1 MTATGKKKKIFDNR
15 YEILSI
21 IGRGSRGVVYRA
33 RQIKNAA
40 DNDIALK
47 VLMGKKGE
55 GPPAELLRKEALA
68 MISCRHKYVIR
79 LDDFHSMG
87 DLCYLAMELAEKG
100 DLRQYAKNLK
110 GRIGLTQGEL
120 FMLQAAEGLEFVHR
134 AGILHRDIKPD
145 NLLVID
151 DRNIRIADFGVA
163 LLPGEDAS
171 LEELQ
176 KGVGSLD
183 YMAPEVLE
191 GERYD
196 KRSDLYALGMTF
208 YEMLSGVHPL
218 DEIPLAQQ
226 IEARQDKNIPHLK
239 KLLPNAPDRVCD
251 AVMRA
256 IAFDPDSRFNTSLEL
271 IERLLDRESQPKAQ
285 SAKSTPAAEQRTETA
300 ETKPVKKPVLRSK
313 ISSGESDKKLPGRLQ
328 ERLKS
333 KSERSSSQSDQP
345 SSAPEPA
352 RESSARPAPG
362 RLRLK
367 PKANDSSDQGGQE
380 NRDKKSSK
388 PVLRQRSLKNNQGD
402 AGKADHR
409 KPENA
414 NKAAPQTKSTPPP
427 ERDKPTANAANSNR
441 PKDTARAAP
450 ADSTDNEPKPI
461 KTTQPDQQ
469 PSEDTPLDSA
479 ETQPEGDNQEVI
491 TAAPVKQQAPK
502 AGKADLA
509 NQMKE
514 MVERQLENSKKSSR
528 GPMQRDEPVA
538 QEQRSKSDDII
549 EVEDENGSVSI
560 TSSKQEKASKKAKKS
575 LLLETPAAR
584 SSHLPKIAALV
595 VLLAVG
601 YFYFSPFGSNDEP
614 GQILPDQTAS
624 SLEQPQHVLPPVA
637 DEPLNFPHLPTGL
650 YVGSIEGLFPGE
662 RTALSFFAHRNKGE
676 LYMLLGIPGW
686 TPQPVPLPD
695 PETGTY
701 QVRVSANGIILDL
714 TGEEVGGAILGV
726 YQNALSGQEGEWRV
740 EPVR

>member
-21 IGRGSRGVVYRA
+21 VGRGSRGVVYRA
-33 RQIKNAA
+33 RQIKGAA
-40 DNDIALK
+40 DHDIALK
-47 VLMGKKGE
+47 VLVGKKGE

-196 KRSDLYALGMTF
+196 KRSDIYALGMTF

-218 DEIPLAQQ
+218 DEIPLARQ
-226 IEARQDKNIPHLK
+226 IEAREDKNIPHLK

-251 AVMRA
+251 AVMKA

-271 IERLLDRESQPKAQ
+271 IERLLEREPQPKDPSPDNTQA
-285 SAKSTPAAEQRTETA
+285 SEKRTEAA

-313 ISSGESDKKLPGRLQ
+313 IGESDKQLPGRLQ

-333 KSERSSSQSDQP
+333 KSERTSSQPEQSSST
-345 SSAPEPA
+345 PEPT
-352 RESSARPAPG
+352 SSARPAPG

-367 PKANDSSDQGGQE
+367 PKASDANDERRND
-380 NRDKKSSK
+380 NRDKQNSRPVLKKKPPQNKQSDADAGKRATKKPEHTEQTAPQKKSPPPGDSDSSTAKSEISSK
-388 PVLRQRSLKNNQGD
+388 P
-402 AGKADHR
+402 
-409 KPENA
+409 
-414 NKAAPQTKSTPPP
+414 APRATPTEPV
-427 ERDKPTANAANSNR
+427 E
-441 PKDTARAAP
+441 
-450 ADSTDNEPKPI
+450 NEPKPV
-461 KTTQPDQQ
+461 KTTQSDP
-469 PSEDTPLDSA
+469 PLSEDTRLDSEA
-479 ETQPEGDNQEVI
+479 TQPQREDQEVI
-491 TAAPVKQQAPK
+491 TAAPVEQQAPQ
-502 AGKADLA
+502 AGKADLSA
-509 NQMKE
+509 QMKD
-514 MVERQLENSKKSSR
+514 MVEKHLESSKKSSR
-528 GPMQRDEPVA
+528 GPTKKDERVA
-538 QEQRSKSDDII
+538 QKESSKSDDII
-549 EVEDENGSVSI
+549 EVENGSVSI
-560 TSSKQEKASKKAKKS
+560 SSSKKESTSKKAKKS
-575 LLLETPAAR
+575 LLLETPAKR
-584 SSHLPKIAALV
+584 SSHLPKVAALV
-595 VLLAVG
+595 VVLAVG
-601 YFYFSPFGSNDEP
+601 YFYFSPFSSDDP
-614 GQILPDQTAS
+614 GQPPDQTVTAPE
-624 SLEQPQHVLPPVA
+624 LPQHVLPPVA
-637 DEPLNFPHLPTGL
+637 NEPLNFPHLPTGL

-662 RTALSFFAHRNKGE
+662 RTSLSFFAHRTRGE

-695 PETGTY
+695 PETGSY
-701 QVRVSANGIILDL
+701 QVRVSANGVILDL
-714 TGEEVGGAILGV
+714 TGEEVGGVILGV